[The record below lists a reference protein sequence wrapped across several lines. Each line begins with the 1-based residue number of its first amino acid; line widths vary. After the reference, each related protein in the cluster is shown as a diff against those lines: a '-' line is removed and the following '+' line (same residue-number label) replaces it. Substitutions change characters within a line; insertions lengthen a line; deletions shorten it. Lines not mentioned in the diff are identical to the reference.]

1 MSSCGYDAR
10 DREIIF
16 IGVREEFFVQANSC
30 LDVEYDNAIFLDN
43 IKSSWKVEHGKFNV
57 RIEGLQCQQK

>member
-16 IGVREEFFVQANSC
+16 IGVREDFFVQANSSV
-30 LDVEYDNAIFLDN
+30 DVEYDNAIFLDI
-43 IKSSWKVEHGKFNV
+43 IKSS
-57 RIEGLQCQQK
+57 